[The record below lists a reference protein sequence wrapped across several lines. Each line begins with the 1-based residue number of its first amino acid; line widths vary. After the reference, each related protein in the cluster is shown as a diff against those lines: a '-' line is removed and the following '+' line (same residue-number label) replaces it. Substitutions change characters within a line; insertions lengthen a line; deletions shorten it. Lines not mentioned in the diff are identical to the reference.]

1 MKFWKCSAGIFFVL
15 LFFLTGC
22 SVEKTDR
29 EKVRDLDFTIVEE
42 DAIPEE
48 LRALIEEKKPGAFK
62 MTFDCE
68 DDRYIIV
75 GYGRQQTGGYS
86 ISIEALYLTSNAIYI
101 NTSLIGPSKGETV
114 NEVES
119 FPYIVIKME
128 YLDKNVVFQ

>member
-1 MKFWKCSAGIFFVL
+1 MKLWKRYAGIFFAL

-42 DAIPEE
+42 DAVPEE
-48 LRALIEEKKPGAFK
+48 LQALIEEKKSEELK
-62 MTFDCE
+62 MIFDRE
-68 DDRYIIV
+68 DVRYIIV
-75 GYGRQQTGGYS
+75 GYGRQSTGGYS
-86 ISIEALYLTSNAIYI
+86 ISVEELYLTSNAIYI
-101 NTSLIGPSKGETV
+101 STSLIGPSKGENV

>member
-1 MKFWKCSAGIFFVL
+1 MELWKRYAGIFFVML
-15 LFFLTGC
+15 IFLAGC

-48 LRALIEEKKPGAFK
+48 LQALIEENKQAEFK
-62 MTFDCE
+62 MTFDSE
-68 DDRYIIV
+68 DAKYIIV

-86 ISIEALYLTSNAIYI
+86 ISVEELYLTGNAIYI
-101 NTSLIGPSKGETV
+101 STSLIGPSKGENV
-114 NEVES
+114 SEVES

-128 YLDKNVVFQ
+128 YLEKNVVFQ